1 MKRSALLIFG
11 FGALLSSCGE
21 EASLSTQSAPGFDL
35 AWDPAVPMSRQKV
48 EFQLPGSNLPVF
60 DHCRVSLGV
69 EGIPAQ
75 EFDCHGQFDLV
86 FPALGQFEV
95 RVLLIQGIKVVG
107 EARGKI
113 EVEECD
119 PNQTAPAGWF
129 LGAGGCFYD
138 PNQTPIEEVPPA
150 MPWRLGPLNEPVW
163 FINGFANYSGN
174 AFLEMGLM
182 ADGMRAPVV
191 GIYNDVGSLLLKEQ
205 GRVSGLNSHVAGLV
219 RQRLAEGGQ
228 VTLHGTSIGAQTVS
242 QVISTLSQT
251 LSPTELAQIRVQTSA
266 GAQPVFPPG
275 PQYVHYVHELD
286 PFPGLMGVF
295 SQDAEPGAGALIAT
309 FADITSPTCP
319 EYRDRYRAGGWILAE
334 PSRYPGTVGAFDLTM
349 HDGCRY
355 GAHFLPFDTVRRC
368 AGEGQVALDL
378 APACLQP

>member
-11 FGALLSSCGE
+11 LGALLSGCGE

-48 EFQLPGSNLPVF
+48 EFQLQGSNLPAF
-60 DHCRVSLGV
+60 DRCRVSLGV
-69 EGIPAQ
+69 AGIPAQ
-75 EFDCHGQFDLV
+75 ELDCHGEFNLV
-86 FPALGQFEV
+86 FPAIGEFEV
-95 RVLLIQGIKVVG
+95 RVLLVQGIKVVG

-138 PNQTPIEEVPPA
+138 PAQTPLEEVPPV

-191 GIYNDVGSLLLKEQ
+191 GIYNDVGSFLLKEQ
-205 GRVSGLNSHVAGLV
+205 DMSSKLSAQVAELA

-228 VTLHGTSIGAQTVS
+228 VTLHGTSIGARTVS
-242 QVISTLSQT
+242 QVISILSKT
-251 LSPTELAQIRVQTSA
+251 LSPSELAQIRAQTSA
-266 GAQPVFPPG
+266 GAENVFPSG
-275 PQYVHYVHELD
+275 PQYVHYAHELD
-286 PFPGLMGVF
+286 SIPSLIGVL
-295 SQDAEPGAGALIAT
+295 SQNAEPGAGAVIAT
-309 FADITSPTCP
+309 FADATSPTCAD
-319 EYRDRYRAGGWILAE
+319 YRQSYAGGKWLLAE
-334 PSRYPGTVGAFDLTM
+334 PSRYPGTVGGFDLTM

-355 GAHFLPFDTVRRC
+355 NVHFLPFDTVRQC
-368 AGEGQVALDL
+368 AGEGQVALDR
-378 APACLQP
+378 APACLEP